1 MAFPLLAILSAI
13 PTLFDAGKRIYEEVS
28 GKPSQA
34 ATPAALQAEVEALP
48 PEQQAQVAARMEA
61 ETAQYKAETDRLR
74 VEEGELSPEILKV
87 LPQEAA
93 ARIAIL
99 RMETRPL
106 LVRRFAHVILLPIY
120 VTAYD
125 SAAMFIN
132 GLWRYATGHPLIDL
146 FAEKIFGDGSIY
158 VTMYTWAAPTAA
170 SIVIAYMGL
179 RTREKNAHNGKTDT
193 LTGIIGA
200 VKSIVSGVKK

>member
-1 MAFPLLAILSAI
+1 MAFPLLAVLSAI
-13 PTLFDAGKRIYEEVS
+13 PALFDGGKKIYEEVT
-28 GKPSQA
+28 GKPSAA
-34 ATPAALQAEVEALP
+34 ATPEAFKDEIDALP
-48 PEQQAQVAARMEA
+48 LEQSAKIIERIEA

-87 LPQEAA
+87 LPPSAA
-93 ARIAIL
+93 ARIATL

-106 LVRRFAHVILLPIY
+106 LVRRFSHVILLPIY
-120 VTAYD
+120 VTTYD
-125 SAAMFIN
+125 AVAMFIN
-132 GLWRYATGHPLIDL
+132 GIWRYATGNPLIDL
-146 FAEKIFGDGSIY
+146 FAEKIFGEGSIY

-179 RTREKNAHNGKTDT
+179 RTKEKNANNGKTDT

-200 VKSIVSGVKK
+200 VKGVVGAFKK